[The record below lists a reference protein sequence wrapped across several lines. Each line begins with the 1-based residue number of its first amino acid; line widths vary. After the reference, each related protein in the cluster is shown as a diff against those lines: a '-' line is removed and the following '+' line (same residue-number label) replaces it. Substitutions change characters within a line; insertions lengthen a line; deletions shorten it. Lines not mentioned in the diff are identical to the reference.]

1 MSNHFNKAV
10 AIVGVGAVMP
20 DAPTLPKFWDNIKKG
35 VYSISDVPE
44 NRWKKSLFY
53 DEDRKAPDKAYSTI
67 GGWVKEFEFDPI
79 KWRLPIPPK
88 VSDLMDLT
96 QKYAITATRE
106 ALLDFDF
113 ENKSFDR
120 ERTAV
125 ILGNA
130 MGGDQHLYSAGR
142 ALFPEFADA
151 LNNAEGFR
159 TLPANVRKE
168 IIEAANAGLSPH
180 FVPITEDTMPG
191 ELSNIAAGRIAALWD
206 FRGMNYTTD
215 AACASALA
223 GISSAVNGLL
233 AHDYDMVVT
242 GGTDANMS
250 PSTFIKFCKIGALS
264 ARDSRPYAEGADG
277 FVMGEG
283 CTIFIMKRLE
293 DAERDGDKIYAV
305 FRSIGGSSDGK
316 GKGITAP
323 NPKGQILAVKRAYE
337 RIGISPASV
346 GLIEGHGTSTTVGD
360 ASELQSLTEV
370 FKAFNLPVGSIALGS
385 VKSNVGHLKGGAG
398 SAGMMKAVM
407 ALYEKVLPPSLNFFA
422 PNPNVDFNKVP
433 FKVNTGLRPWDLN
446 GQEVRRSGVSA
457 FGFGGTN
464 FHVVLEEYIPGRI
477 RHDEKSTHFIAD
489 FPQPDQ
495 PVQHLK
501 KPLRG
506 AYVTGAANKTDLLSG
521 LENDLTK
528 VKGGWTPDREAP
540 MLKDL
545 RSNLRISIDFNTA
558 EELAEKLIRCIN
570 ALKADN
576 KSSWK
581 VLNAKGIFYGEGK
594 PGKAAYLFT
603 GQGSQYAN
611 MLRELKE
618 TEAIVKE
625 TFREADEI
633 MTPLLGK
640 PLSDYIF
647 VDGSDKAKVAAAEHD
662 LMQTEITQP
671 AMLCADVALY
681 RLMKEYGVDADM
693 VIGHSLGEY
702 GALVAS
708 GALDFKDAL
717 LAVSAR
723 GHQMA
728 KVNVTDKGKM
738 AAVFA
743 SPEQIEAI
751 LKQVN
756 GYVVIANINS
766 YGQSVI
772 GGATDAVESAM
783 KMAKAAGYHVSSL
796 PVSHAF
802 HTDIVAPASGPLR
815 EVLSDFNLKK
825 PVIPIISNVT
835 GDYYPVS
842 NWNKEQMLDLLSR
855 QVASPVQFV
864 KGINNLYQNGAR
876 IFVEMGPKKALNGF
890 VRDITENLEGVT
902 NLFTNHPKTGEF
914 ESFNQALCGLYAAGL
929 GNGRMEE
936 IKMQPAATMESRPV
950 PTPVVQVSNVN
961 IPTTGTEIPSFDK
974 ESRYLELGKMFVDF
988 LEKAENKIH
997 PGTGGFEEK
1006 EIWITGASL
1015 GLPGVER
1022 VFSDENVERILRGDQ
1037 FIRWIPDELQQKMVQ
1052 KNITRLVKT
1061 GSNGPRFETIQSVDE
1076 VIKLA
1081 ARRID
1086 LDIVRDFDFP
1096 QDRMDALDAV
1106 SALAI
1111 GAGLD
1116 ALRDAGIPM
1125 VMNYKT
1131 TSTGTQLPDRWLLPN
1146 DMRDD
1151 TGIIFASAFPGY
1163 DNFLDEIQRFKNDQA
1178 AKEKLAL
1185 LENIRQKLVN
1195 LSGSAELTNQIDQQI
1210 SALKSELESNP
1221 YVFNRRFLFRVLSM
1235 GHSQFAEYIGAR
1247 GPNSSMN
1254 AACASLTQ
1262 ACGMANDWINA
1273 GRCNRVIVISAD
1285 DITSDNMLPWYAAGF
1300 LATGAAATDAR
1311 VEDAALPFD
1320 NRRHGMLIGMGG
1332 ASLVIE
1338 SKEIAQNRGITP
1350 IAQMMGSIFANS
1362 AFHGTRLDVSHIK
1375 FVMEKLII
1383 DAEKRW
1389 NINRFDIAKQMVFV
1403 SHETYTPA
1411 RGGSASAEIE
1421 ALRYVFRDKANDIV
1435 IANTKGF
1442 TGHPMGV
1449 GIEDT
1454 IAIKILE
1461 TGIVPPVANFSEV
1474 DPELGNLNLSKGGR
1488 YNVNYALRLA
1498 AGFGSQISIILY
1510 RWFPTKDQQRKSPTQ
1525 LGFQYRI
1532 TDEQKWKNWL
1542 RSVTGKTDPEIE
1554 VYKRTLRVSDPFV
1567 PVTNGKKEEIA
1578 AQPVIVPSKP
1588 VVPVVETPVSP
1599 VVSVSD
1605 PVKDR
1610 ILQLVSEKTGY
1621 AADMLAVD
1629 LDLEADLGIDTVKQA
1644 ELFADIRGLFNIP
1657 QDESIVLSEF
1667 STLQHIIDF
1676 VYSKKPELAE
1686 QKVTLTQNATIS
1698 TPVLSH
1704 ETTVTTPATNE
1715 VTAKIMTLIAEKTG
1729 YPVEMLDLDLDLEA
1743 DLGID
1748 TVKQAELF
1756 SDIRGLFDIP
1766 QDDSIALSEFPT
1778 LNHILEF
1785 VYSKRPELRALASVA
1800 PVQTAAAPTPVFAD
1814 KTAENV
1820 VPPSGQSQVVEDIL
1834 NLIAQKTGYPPDML
1848 DLDLDLEADLGI
1860 DTVKQAELFADIRG
1874 LFDIPQD
1881 DSIALSEFP
1890 TLNHILEFVYSKRPE
1905 LRALASIA
1913 PVQTA
1918 ATSAPVFADKTTEN
1932 VVPASGKNQ
1941 VVEDILNLIAQKTGY
1956 PPDMLDLDLDL
1967 EADLGIDT
1975 VKQAELFADIRGLFD
1990 IPQDDSIALSEF
2002 PTLNHILEF
2011 VYSKRPELRALASIA
2026 PVQTAATS
2034 APVFADKTTEN
2045 VVPASGK
2052 NQVVEDILNLI
2063 AQKTGYPP
2071 DMLDLDLD
2079 LEADL
2084 GIDTVKQAELFADI
2098 RGLFDIP
2105 QDDSIALSEFPT
2117 LNHILGFVYAKRPD
2131 LKPGLT
2137 PDAVTAAAKPV
2148 ETLSYSPAASQTA
2161 SGRDKIAQDIMQL
2174 ISVKTGYPAEMLDLD
2189 LDLEADLG
2197 IDTVKQAELF
2207 AEIRGLYQI
2216 PADDSIELSNYPTLN
2231 HIIGFVMERKPGSA
2245 DSIEGT
2251 TGQMVKPD
2259 APTSSAI
2266 KAGDLDAVAQIPR
2279 RVPVPVL
2286 RPEAQLCKATGVEL
2300 AGKRVIVKTDHG
2312 KTADALIKKLKA
2324 LKAEIL
2330 VISDHPGFD
2339 DLAVRIK
2346 EWVDNGGVHGVY
2358 WCAALDKE
2366 ESLSTMSYET
2376 WKSATHSRIKLLYH
2390 TMRQLELTGQ
2400 KDVFLVSATRLGGH
2414 FGYDET
2420 GAFAPLGG
2428 AVCGFTKAYKREN
2441 PASLV
2446 KVVDFGPAIKTTP
2459 FADVLI
2465 QETLFDNGVVELGY
2479 KKGLRWTISLEEK
2492 PQLTGNAGMA
2502 LGKDTVYLI
2511 TGAAG
2516 SIVSAITTDLAA
2528 ANGGKFYL
2536 MDLTPEPDRN
2546 DPDIQL
2552 FENDK
2557 EGLKKKLF
2565 ERLTQSG
2572 EKATPVKVE
2581 KMLAGIERKHAAFSA
2596 IRAIEQ
2602 AGGTVHYFAV
2612 NLLDHEAVHAAVK
2625 EIMKNEQKLD
2635 VLLHAGGLEIS
2646 KLLKDKGPDEFNL
2659 VFDVKADGWYN
2670 ILSALGEFPVGAA
2683 VVFSSIA
2690 GRFGN
2695 GGQVD
2700 YSSAND
2706 FLCKSV
2712 SSFKNNRSATRG
2724 IALDWTAWGGIGMA
2738 VRGSIPMVMKQA
2750 GIDMLPPDAGIPF
2763 IRKELVASTE
2773 TVEVVVAQSLG
2784 LMLKEFD
2791 QEGGIDPKKA
2801 AVLLKDHIMMGEI
2814 REMGLYGGLTVSV
2827 SLDPATQ
2834 GFLFDHQINQ
2844 VPVLP
2849 GVMGIET
2856 MAAVAGAFLPE
2867 MHVQAVQNISFLAPF
2882 KFYKSAPREV
2892 FVTVRFKESGDNILA
2907 QCELYGLRKLVGQDE
2922 AQKTTHFRAEVLLGK
2937 DPVTIPENIDKKL
2950 LKKAAK
2956 AVVLKAEDIYKVYF
2970 HGPAYQVIEEI
2981 RMKGEQMIGVFAENL
2996 PPNHTPENRSVFFM
3010 PRLIEHCF
3018 QTAGVHQLGVEGI
3031 MGLPASVRTFSAFR
3045 QWDGKKKLFALVD
3058 KTDAGYHAVI
3068 SDDQGLIYLELDGYT
3083 TAELPTQMDAALL
3096 QPFSGLAG
3104 K

>member
-44 NRWKKSLFY
+44 NRWKKSLYY

-113 ENKSFDR
+113 ENKNFDR

-159 TLPANVRKE
+159 SLPANVRKE

-233 AHDYDMVVT
+233 AHDYDLVVT

-264 ARDSRPYAEGADG
+264 ARDSRPYSEGADG

-360 ASELQSLTEV
+360 ASELQSLAEV
-370 FKAFNLPVGSIALGS
+370 FKPYNMPVGSIALGS

-433 FKVNTGLRPWDLN
+433 FKVNTTLQPWELN
-446 GQEVRRSGVSA
+446 GQEVRRSGISA

-464 FHVVLEEYIPGRI
+464 FHVVLEEYVPGRI
-477 RHDEKSTHFIAD
+477 KHDDKTLHFIAD
-489 FPQPDQ
+489 IPQSGLSGQ
-495 PVQHLK
+495 ELK

-506 AYVTGAANKTDLLSG
+506 AYVTGAGNTAGLLAALEKDLL
-521 LENDLTK
+521 K
-528 VKGGWTPDREAP
+528 VKTGWAPEREAP
-540 MLKDL
+540 LQRDL
-545 RSNLRISIDFNTA
+545 QSNIRICIDFKTP
-558 EELAEKLIRCIN
+558 EELGDKLTRCIN

-581 VLNAKGIFYGEGK
+581 VLNAKGIFFGEGK

-603 GQGSQYAN
+603 GQGSQYVN
-611 MLRELKE
+611 MLKELKD
-618 TEAIVKE
+618 TEAIVRE

-640 PLSDYIF
+640 PLSEYIF
-647 VDGSDKAKVAAAEHD
+647 VDGSDKSKVAKAEHD

-681 RLMKEYGVDADM
+681 RLMKEYGIDADM

-743 SPEQIEAI
+743 SPEQIESI
-751 LKQVN
+751 LKQVD

-772 GGATDAVESAM
+772 GGATEAVENAM
-783 KMAKAAGYHVSSL
+783 ILAKAAGYHVSSL

-835 GDYYPVS
+835 GEFYPTD
-842 NWNKEQMLDLLSR
+842 NWSKEEMLDLLSK

-864 KGINNLYQNGAR
+864 KGINNLYQKGAR

-902 NLFTNHPKTGEF
+902 NLFTNHPKTGEY

-929 GNGRMEE
+929 GNGRNDE
-936 IKMQPAATMESRPV
+936 IKAQPAISPEAK
-950 PTPVVQVSNVN
+950 VVQAPVSLASN
-961 IPTTGTEIPSFDK
+961 IKVQDTARTEIPSFDK
-974 ESRYLELGKMFVDF
+974 EARYLELGKMFVDF

-997 PGTGGFEEK
+997 PGAGGFEEK

-1022 VFSDENVERILRGDQ
+1022 VFSDENVEKILRGDQ
-1037 FIRWIPDELQQKMVQ
+1037 FIRWIPDELQRKMVQ

-1061 GSNGPRFETIQSVDE
+1061 GSNGPRFETIQGVDE

-1096 QDRMDALDAV
+1096 EERMAALDAV

-1116 ALRDAGIPM
+1116 AMRDAGIPL

-1131 TSTGTQLPDRWLLPN
+1131 TSTGTKLPDRWLLPE

-1163 DNFLDEIQRFKNDQA
+1163 DAFLDEIQRFKDDQA
-1178 AKEKLAL
+1178 VKEKLAL
-1185 LENIRQKLVN
+1185 LENIRKKLVS
-1195 LSGSAELTNQIDQQI
+1195 LPGTTDLLNQVVQQI
-1210 SALKSELESNP
+1210 LVLRTDLENNP

-1235 GHSQFAEYIGAR
+1235 GHAQFAEYIGAR

-1262 ACGMANDWINA
+1262 AAGMASDWINA

-1338 SKEIAQNRGITP
+1338 SKEIAQKRGISP

-1383 DAEKRW
+1383 DAENRW

-1435 IANTKGF
+1435 ISNTKGF

-1454 IAIKILE
+1454 IAVKILE
-1461 TGIVPPVANFSEV
+1461 TGIVPPVANFKEV
-1474 DPELGNLNLSKGGR
+1474 DPELGNLNLSKGGS

-1498 AGFGSQISIILY
+1498 AGFGSQISIVLY
-1510 RWFPTKDQQRKSPTQ
+1510 RWFPTQDNKRKSPGE
-1525 LGFQYRI
+1525 LGFRYRI
-1532 TDEQKWKNWL
+1532 TDEHKWKNWL
-1542 RSVTGKTDPEIE
+1542 QSITGKPDPEIE
-1554 VYKRTLRVSDPFV
+1554 IYKRTLRVSDPFV
-1567 PVTNGKKEEIA
+1567 PMTNGKKEEIIPEAMAAPAKPIIREAEVPA
-1578 AQPVIVPSKP
+1578 AQVP
-1588 VVPVVETPVSP
+1588 
-1599 VVSVSD
+1599 SVSD
-1605 PVKDR
+1605 PVKER

-1621 AADMLAVD
+1621 SADMLAVD

-1644 ELFADIRGLFNIP
+1644 ELFAEIRGLFDIP
-1657 QDESIVLSEF
+1657 QDDSIVLSEF
-1667 STLQHIIDF
+1667 STLQHIINF
-1676 VYSKKPELAE
+1676 VYNKKPELAQ
-1686 QKVTLTQNATIS
+1686 QKSFAGQAVPTTATNVS
-1698 TPVLSH
+1698 QQ
-1704 ETTVTTPATNE
+1704 PASNE
-1715 VTAKIMTLIAEKTG
+1715 VTAKIMALIAEKTG

-1756 SDIRGLFDIP
+1756 ADIRGLFDIP

-1785 VYSKRPELRALASVA
+1785 VYSKKPELRAQATAA
-1800 PVQTAAAPTPVFAD
+1800 PVQTAATSAPVFAD
-1814 KTAENV
+1814 KTTENV
-1820 VPPSGQSQVVEDIL
+1820 ALASGKSQVVEDIL
-1834 NLIAQKTGYPPDML
+1834 QLIAQKTGYPPDML

-1890 TLNHILEFVYSKRPE
+1890 TLNHILEFVYSKKPE
-1905 LRALASIA
+1905 LRAQATAA

-1932 VVPASGKNQ
+1932 VALASGKSQ
-1941 VVEDILNLIAQKTGY
+1941 VVEDILQLIAQKTGY

-2011 VYSKRPELRALASIA
+2011 VYSKKPELRAQATAA

-2045 VVPASGK
+2045 VALASGK
-2052 NQVVEDILNLI
+2052 SQVVEDILQLI

-2098 RGLFDIP
+2098 RGLFNIP

-2117 LNHILGFVYAKRPD
+2117 LNHILGFVYSKRPD

-2137 PDAVTAAAKPV
+2137 TDAVTAAARPV
-2148 ETLSYSPAASQTA
+2148 ETQSTTPATSQTA
-2161 SGRDKIAQDIMQL
+2161 SGRGKIAQDIMQL
-2174 ISVKTGYPAEMLDLD
+2174 ISEKTGYPADMLDLD

-2207 AEIRGLYQI
+2207 AEIRGLYKI

-2231 HIIGFVMERKPGSA
+2231 HIIGFVMERSPQA
-2245 DSIEGT
+2245 AVTSIEKTEQPGET
-2251 TGQMVKPD
+2251 TEKASTALQ
-2259 APTSSAI
+2259 
-2266 KAGDLDAVAQIPR
+2266 AGDLNAVSLIPR

-2286 RPEAQLCKATGVEL
+2286 RPVLELCKSTGIDL
-2300 AGKRVIVKTDHG
+2300 NGKRIIVKTDEG
-2312 KTADALIKKLKA
+2312 KVADALIRKLKS
-2324 LKAEIL
+2324 LKVEVLAIA
-2330 VISDHPGFD
+2330 DNPDFD
-2339 DLAVRIK
+2339 ELDGRIK
-2346 EWVDNGGVHGVY
+2346 AWVETGNIHGVY
-2358 WCAALDKE
+2358 WCSALDKE
-2366 ESLSTMSYET
+2366 EDITKMSYEV
-2376 WKSATHSRIKLLYH
+2376 WKMTTHSRIKLLYE
-2390 TMRQLELTGQ
+2390 TMRQLELSGQ

-2414 FGYDET
+2414 FGYDPK
-2420 GAFAPLGG
+2420 GALASSGG
-2428 AVCGFTKAYKREN
+2428 AVSGFTKAYKREN
-2441 PASLV
+2441 PDSLV
-2446 KVVDFGPAIKTTP
+2446 KLVDFGPSGKATAM
-2459 FADVLI
+2459 ADILI
-2465 QETLFDNGVVELGY
+2465 QETLFDNGVVEVGY
-2479 KKGLRWTISLEEK
+2479 QNDRRWTIGLEER
-2492 PQLTGNAGMA
+2492 PQLTGNEGIA

-2536 MDLTPEPDRN
+2536 MDLTPEPDK
-2546 DPDIQL
+2546 DDKDIL
-2552 FENDK
+2552 WFETDK
-2557 EGLKKKLF
+2557 EGLKKDLF
-2565 ERLTQSG
+2565 DRLSKAG
-2572 EKATPVKVE
+2572 EKATPVKID

-2612 NLLDHEAVHAAVK
+2612 NLLDHDAVHAAVK
-2625 EIMKNEQKLD
+2625 MIMQNEKKLD

-2646 KLLKDKGPDEFNL
+2646 KLLKDKSRDEFNL

-2670 ILSALGEFPVGAA
+2670 ILSALGDFPLGAA

-2706 FLCKSV
+2706 LLCKSV
-2712 SSFKNNRSATRG
+2712 SSFKNNRKGTRG

-2750 GIDMLPPDAGIPF
+2750 GIDMLPPESGIPF
-2763 IRKELVASTE
+2763 IRKELMASDE

-2791 QEGGIDPKKA
+2791 PQGGIDVQKA
-2801 AVLLKDHIMMGEI
+2801 AVLLKDHIMMDKVS
-2814 REMGLYGGLTVSV
+2814 EMGLYGGFTVAV
-2827 SLDPATQ
+2827 NLEPAKQ

-2844 VPVLP
+2844 IPVLP
-2849 GVMGIET
+2849 GVMGIEA
-2856 MAAVAGAFLPE
+2856 MAATAGAFLPE
-2867 MHVQAVQNISFLAPF
+2867 LHVQAVQNVSFLAPF
-2882 KFYKSAPREV
+2882 KFYKSEPREV
-2892 FVTVRFKESGDNILA
+2892 FVTVRFSAAGKNIKA
-2907 QCELYGLRKLVGQDE
+2907 HCELFGLRKLVGQDE
-2922 AQKTTHFRAEVLLGK
+2922 AQKTIHFRSEVLLGK
-2937 DPVTIPENIDKKL
+2937 DAVTNPDSIDKKL

-2956 AVVLKAEDIYKVYF
+2956 AFVLKAEDIYKVYF
-2970 HGPAYQVIEEI
+2970 HGPAYQVIDEI
-2981 RMKGEQMIGVFAENL
+2981 WMKGEQMIGVFAENL

-3018 QTAGVHQLGVEGI
+3018 QTAGVHQLGLEGI
-3031 MGLPASVRTFSAFR
+3031 MGLPAGVRSFSLFR

-3058 KTDAGYHAVI
+3058 KTDTGYHAMI
-3068 SDDQGLIYLELDGYT
+3068 ADDQGLIYLELDGYT
-3083 TAELPTQMDAALL
+3083 TAEFPTQTDDALL
-3096 QPFSGLAG
+3096 EPFRQLAG